1 MTTPT
6 RPYLRRTL
14 AVASVIA
21 SSGLSLATNT
31 AEAQAGAAAPSAAA
45 SLLVTVPELDALRG
59 DANVVLLQV
68 GTPAQFTAA
77 HVPNARPVALSD
89 ISTPRVQGSLILEVP
104 DTPTLDRW
112 ARSVGITDKSRIIVV
127 PGNDTLQSSTRVF
140 LTLAFMGFAD
150 RTSLLNGGLPAWRA
164 SGKPVKTGEAAPIA
178 ASTGALTIKRDSSV
192 IAVIT
197 DVDAAIEQPNTAVVD
212 ARMPNFYAGQGGG
225 YPRPGHIPTAVNIP
239 LSLVA
244 EDGMFKSG
252 DELRALFTNAGVK
265 PGDRV
270 ITYCHIG
277 QQASLLWFV
286 ARQLGYDARVFDGS
300 FQQWSGSDRPLVSP
314 NP

>member
-1 MTTPT
+1 MIKA
-6 RPYLRRTL
+6 RRLTVTHL
-14 AVASVIA
+14 IAAASVIA
-21 SSGLSLATNT
+21 FAFPSLTT
-31 AEAQAGAAAPSAAA
+31 RSAEAQARSAAPSSSA
-45 SLLVTVPELDALRG
+45 SLLITVHELDALRG
-59 DANVVLLQV
+59 NANVVLLQV
-68 GTPAQFTAA
+68 GTPTQFADA
-77 HVPNARPVALSD
+77 HVPGARPVALND
-89 ISTPRVQGSLILEVP
+89 ISTPRVQGALILEVP
-104 DTPTLDRW
+104 DTPTLERW

-127 PGNDTLQSSTRVF
+127 PSNDTLQSSTRVF

-150 RTSLLNGGLPAWRA
+150 RTSLLNGGLSAWRA
-164 SGKPVKTGEAAPIA
+164 SGKPVETGEAAPIA
-178 ASTGALTIKRDSSV
+178 ASSGALSVKRDSSV

-197 DVDAAIEQPNTAVVD
+197 DVDAAITQTNTAVVD

-244 EDGMFKSG
+244 ENGLFKSA
-252 DELRALFTNAGVK
+252 DELRALFTDAGVK

-300 FQQWSGSDRPLVSP
+300 FQQWSGSDRALVSP
-314 NP
+314 TP

>member
-1 MTTPT
+1 MNRRIALPSA
-6 RPYLRRTL
+6 RTL
-14 AVASVIA
+14 VIA
-21 SSGLSLATNT
+21 SMIILSSFSFAARV
-31 AEAQAGAAAPSAAA
+31 AEAQVRAASSAPA

-59 DANVVLLQV
+59 NANVVLLQV
-68 GTPAQFTAA
+68 GTPAQFAAA
-77 HVPNARPVALSD
+77 HVPGARPVALND
-89 ISTPRVQGSLILEVP
+89 ISTPRVQGALILEVP
-104 DTPTLDRW
+104 DTPTLERW
-112 ARSVGITDKSRIIVV
+112 ARSVGITDDSRIIVV
-127 PGNDTLQSSTRVF
+127 PANDTLQSSTRVF

-164 SGKPVKTGEAAPIA
+164 SGKPVETGEAAPIA
-178 ASTGALTIKRDSSV
+178 ASTGTLTVKRDSSV

-197 DVDAAIEQPNTAVVD
+197 DVDAAITQPNTAVVD

-244 EDGMFKSG
+244 ENGVFRSA
-252 DELRALFTNAGVK
+252 DELRTLFANAGVK

-300 FQQWSGSDRPLVSP
+300 FQQWSGSDRALVAP

>member
-1 MTTPT
+1 MTQPLRLTPS
-6 RPYLRRTL
+6 RLRKGAL
-14 AVASVIA
+14 VFAC
-21 SSGLSLATNT
+21 GLMLLATD
-31 AEAQAGAAAPSAAA
+31 AAHAQAGTAAPSASA
-45 SLLVTVPELDALRG
+45 SLLVTVPEFDALRSRS
-59 DANVVLLQV
+59 NVVVLQV
-68 GTPAQFTAA
+68 GTPAQFAAA
-77 HVPNARPVALSD
+77 HVPGARPVALSD
-89 ISTPRVQGSLILEVP
+89 ISTPRVQGALILEVP
-104 DTPTLDRW
+104 DTPTLERW
-112 ARSVGITDKSRIIVV
+112 ARSVGINDNSRIVVV
-127 PGNDTLQSSTRVF
+127 PGTDTLQSSTRVF

-150 RTSLLNGGLPAWRA
+150 RTSFLNGGLSAWRA
-164 SGKPVKTGEAAPIA
+164 NGKPVETGAAAPIA
-178 ASTGALTIKRDSSV
+178 ASPGPLTVTRDSSV

-197 DVDAAIEQPNTAVVD
+197 DVDAAIGDTNTAVVD
-212 ARMPNFYAGQGGG
+212 ARTPNFYAGQGGG

-239 LSLVA
+239 LTLVT
-244 EDGMFKSG
+244 EDGVFKNA

-300 FQQWSGSDRPLVSP
+300 FQQWSGSDRPLVAP